1 MANLS
6 PVTRRAVEAAER
18 MIREREARGGYTA
31 QFAEWYDDPIGFN
44 EKVLGRTLWDK
55 QADVCRSV
63 VECPVTVV
71 PAGRAVGKSF
81 LLSGLVLWWL
91 YTRERSLVVTTGP
104 DHRQVVSVLFK
115 ELRRA
120 IRPHR
125 DEDGRQWPSIPL
137 GYAHLTQGYASPQR
151 LELVPGNEWCAIGFA
166 AGTQEGFSGQHQ
178 AEMLVLV
185 DEASGIAEPIW
196 QAIDGLLPKRLV
208 VSGNPIKYDCRFRE
222 LHDLA
227 LSGSANVRTVP
238 ISCLEHPH
246 AAMETSPV
254 GAVCASFLRQMRELH
269 GEFSPWWSSNVLG
282 LFPGQESVRFL
293 PAAWLDRCTDPAILD
308 DPTWQDMA
316 PGRPKMGVDVGGG
329 VGADKSV
336 CVVRDDRQLLEVF
349 ASEWH
354 GVLDDARYR
363 LEPIVLAM
371 ARKWNVQP
379 QDVIYD
385 KGGPGRSFGSYLAR
399 YAEDVIAAWWREHP
413 HGPMREAPEPFEG
426 VIGSFGGGSGG
437 RLYVNRRTANAYAVK
452 RRLDPNRKG
461 HVPFYCGNIPQWP
474 LLRQELLELK
484 DGEMETVEGA
494 VRQALETK
502 ESLMSRLKRSPD
514 FLDAFSSTFTY
525 VD

>member
-1 MANLS
+1 LELRRRSAEEWILS
-6 PVTRRAVEAAER
+6 FR
-18 MIREREARGGYTA
+18 
-31 QFAEWYDDPIGFN
+31 DDPVGFQV
-44 EKVLGRTLWDK
+44 EILGRTLWSK
-55 QADVCRSV
+55 QEAVCNAVASS
-63 VECPVTVV
+63 PITVV
-71 PAGRAVGKSF
+71 PAGRAVGKSWT
-81 LLSGLVLWWL
+81 LAGICLWWL
-91 YTRERSLVVTTGP
+91 YTRRNSVIITTGP
-104 DHRQVVSVLFK
+104 DHRQVVSVLWGEIRK
-115 ELRRA
+115 A
-120 IRPHR
+120 IHGAKTSLPY
-125 DEDGRQWPSIPL
+125 I
-137 GYAHLTQGYASPQR
+137 HLTEGYSSPQR
-151 LELVPGNEWCAIGFA
+151 LSRSVTTRWEALGFA
-166 AGTQEGFSGQHQ
+166 ASTTEGFSGQH
-178 AEMLVLV
+178 AEELLVIV
-185 DEASGIAEPIW
+185 DEASGITEPIW
-196 QAIDGLLPKRLV
+196 SAIHGLAAKRLV
-208 VSGNPIKYDCRFRE
+208 VAGNPIKFNSQFRE
-222 LHDLA
+222 LNDMALA
-227 LSGSANVRTVP
+227 GSPTICSVP
-238 ISCLEHPH
+238 ISSLDHPH
-246 AAMETSPV
+246 AELDHSPV
-254 GAVCASFLRQMRELH
+254 GAVSRSFLQQMAEIH
-269 GEFSPWWSSNVLG
+269 GRHSPWWFSNIEG
-282 LFPGQESVRFL
+282 RFPGQESVRFL
-293 PAAWLDRCTDPAILD
+293 PQSWLDACTDPAILD

-316 PGRPKMGVDVGGG
+316 PGRPRMGIDVSMG

-336 CVVRDDRQLLEVF
+336 VVVRNDKQLLEVF

-354 GVLDDARYR
+354 GVLDDAKYR

-474 LLRQELLELK
+474 MLRQELLELK

-525 VD
+525 YD